1 MHFNDAVNLDLQKPD
16 IIEYYN
22 QMKSGVDMWNK
33 MIGTYNM
40 DRNTRRRPMVILYR
54 ILSIA
59 GINAQTIHVLKS
71 NVKIRH
77 RIFIRNLIM
86 QLLSEQIQRCS
97 EISTGVHKFL
107 HLKLHEFQTQ
117 MEGNSNYDV
126 NMASSTSRKE
136 EKDVL
141 GAIHPKRV
149 TYQNIFSSFVKNVY
163 AWTIAKLF
171 AMTFT
176 NVLQSQLL
184 KILIN

>member
-77 RIFIRNLIM
+77 RIFIRNLMM
-86 QLLSEQIQRCS
+86 QLVSEQIERHS
-97 EISTGVHKFL
+97 EISTDVHMPSQ
-107 HLKLHEFQTQ
+107 LKLHQFQTQ
-117 MEGNSNYDV
+117 IEGNSNDHIDTGLL
-126 NMASSTSRKE
+126 TSRK
-136 EKDVL
+136 K
-141 GAIHPKRV
+141 
-149 TYQNIFSSFVKNVY
+149 
-163 AWTIAKLF
+163 
-171 AMTFT
+171 MC
-176 NVLQSQLL
+176 
-184 KILIN
+184 